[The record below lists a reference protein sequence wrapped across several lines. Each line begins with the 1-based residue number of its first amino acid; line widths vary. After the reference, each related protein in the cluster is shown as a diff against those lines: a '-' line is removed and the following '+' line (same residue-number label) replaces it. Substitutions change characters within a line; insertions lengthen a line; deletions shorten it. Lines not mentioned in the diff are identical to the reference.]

1 MIIWTAGTPHCPPL
15 QLLHLCLLS
24 LPLSLCHL
32 GWLII
37 AFQKQSTPLLPPP
50 PPSTVS
56 TSSTSSSS
64 APFSTDSITQS
75 AYRTIKGPSLREGQ
89 WPRLLRTHTA
99 AYRQLFKQQCLTHT
113 HTHQHQ
119 HQPLHGGEGDWLQ
132 GHRWRRKPAKQRDDP
147 YSLFSDHFHI
157 HTCSCSPPHVVL
169 FPLHECTSTIRLCL
183 IYGHHRPVKAVIYL
197 VSLLLSH
204 KVPRTRAW
212 LRGTTARLSAISAG
226 SSSRATQK
234 HWVSTRAW
242 SLEPQGHNSLW
253 LIPQFLLATNS
264 TL

>member
-113 HTHQHQ
+113 HTHTHT
-119 HQPLHGGEGDWLQ
+119 PASASAASWW
-132 GHRWRRKPAKQRDDP
+132 WRR
-147 YSLFSDHFHI
+147 
-157 HTCSCSPPHVVL
+157 
-169 FPLHECTSTIRLCL
+169 
-183 IYGHHRPVKAVIYL
+183 L
-197 VSLLLSH
+197 V
-204 KVPRTRAW
+204 TRAPLEKKTSQAKRW
-212 LRGTTARLSAISAG
+212 SILSVLWPLSYSYMFMLPPPRRSV
-226 SSSRATQK
+226 SSPRMHLHHPS
-234 HWVSTRAW
+234 VSY
-242 SLEPQGHNSLW
+242 LW
-253 LIPQFLLATNS
+253 PSQAC
-264 TL
+264 